1 MLIAAVCILLLAFA
15 ATPAPSAARISTRGL
30 RSALTR
36 LAESVRAAIERR
48 RQPSPELGMLVGEA
62 ASRLRAGATPDAAWS
77 RTLENAGLSGASE
90 GLDESGVP
98 PALRDFGS
106 RRLRRPTPENR
117 AAIASAVAVCRLSHS
132 SGAPMADVLDSC
144 AEGITEAAEAASS
157 RAVALAGPQTSA
169 QMIAW
174 MPLIGVV
181 LGSALGAEPMSFL
194 LSRLAGRLVLGAA
207 CILEAAGI
215 VWIRRLVASAERTGQ

>member
-1 MLIAAVCILLLAFA
+1 MLIATVCILLLAFA

-30 RSALTR
+30 RARIRR
-36 LAESVRAAIERR
+36 LGEAVRAELERR
-48 RQPSPELGMLVGEA
+48 RAPRPELGMLVGEA
-62 ASRLRAGATPDAAWS
+62 ASRLRAGATPEAAWN
-77 RTLENAGLSGASE
+77 RTLENAGIPGAGS
-90 GLDESGVP
+90 GLDEAGVP
-98 PALRDFGS
+98 PALRDFGA
-106 RRLRRPTPENR
+106 RKLRRRSPENA

-181 LGSALGAEPMSFL
+181 LGSALGAEPMAFL
-194 LSRLAGRLVLGAA
+194 LGSLLGRIVLGAA